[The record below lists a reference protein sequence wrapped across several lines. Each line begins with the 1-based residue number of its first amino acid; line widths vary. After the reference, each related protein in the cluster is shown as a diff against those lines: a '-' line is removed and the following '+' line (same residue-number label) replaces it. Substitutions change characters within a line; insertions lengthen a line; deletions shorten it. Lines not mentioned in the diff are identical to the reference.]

1 MDFDHDTLVGFAK
14 SWGLFYLIA
23 LAIGVASTR
32 SGRRIGNGSTT
43 PRRTSSIEDDM
54 PWQ

>member
-1 MDFDHDTLVGFAK
+1 MNIDHDTLVGFAK

-23 LAIGVASTR
+23 FSICVVIYAWGPSPGL
-32 SGRRIGNGSTT
+32 GS
-43 PRRTSSIEDDM
+43 PDAKRNILDGDDR

>member
-1 MDFDHDTLVGFAK
+1 MDIDHDTLVGFAK

-23 LAIGVASTR
+23 MFIGVVIYAFWPPNR
-32 SGRRIGNGSTT
+32 KKFDDAKRNILD
-43 PRRTSSIEDDM
+43 EDDR